1 MRSSPARPWY
11 YWQSVF
17 RPAEIKKI
25 NKLITR
31 NLVQMEDVPAAGVT
45 KTSEVKMV
53 HWGKIKSLLS
63 PMYTQ
68 ALCANEWGFGF
79 NLYPIRDS
87 STLHY
92 NIYSSTAKGQYDWHE
107 DGITFENPVSDFKL
121 TNLLNLSEAPYEG
134 GSFYLGTKYSHVKE
148 LSVPGNMITFPSF
161 RNHRVTPVTKGI
173 RKTLTLWLVGA
184 KFI

>member
-31 NLVQMEDVPAAGVT
+31 NLVQMEDVPASGVT

-53 HWGKIKSLLS
+53 RWEKIKSLLL

-68 ALCANEWGFGF
+68 ALSANELAFGF
-79 NLYPIRDS
+79 NLYPSAD
-87 STLHY
+87 LYNLNY
-92 NIYSSTAKGQYDWHE
+92 NIYSATSKGEYDWHE
-107 DGITFENPVSDFKL
+107 DGITFQNAVSDFKL

-134 GSFYLGTKYSHVKE
+134 GSFYLGTKYSHIKE
-148 LSVPGNMITFPSF
+148 LSVPGNMVTFPSF
-161 RNHRVTPVTKGI
+161 RNHRVTPVTKGT
-173 RKTLTLWLVGA
+173 RKTLTLWLVGT